1 MMNLIHLS
9 VLSSVLLSLLIG
21 SALSQAPAPSNPYCG
36 KYDFGDHEDG
46 KVQEASCLNRLSK
59 LASRSGNTLTLK
71 LGNGSA
77 KTFRSNPEACQNDNA
92 DKCVDYR
99 LIGYHPSARL
109 FLVLARGYE
118 TRECQFVNVQNGTI
132 SKYLS
137 VPHFSPDGSTFIV
150 INDDITGA
158 RKYDIVIGTV
168 ASNPPVTRWGQA
180 ANDDEIWQ
188 FQRWLDEDSVY
199 LKSDHQEAVLTRA
212 GNGWR
217 LQRKPPN

>member
-1 MMNLIHLS
+1 MMKVICIFVSFLALIF
-9 VLSSVLLSLLIG
+9 LLIG
-21 SALSQAPAPSNPYCG
+21 SALSQALAPSNPYCG
-36 KYDFGDHEDG
+36 KYDFGDHEDA
-46 KVQEASCLNRLSK
+46 KLQEASCLNQLSK
-59 LASRSGNTLTLK
+59 SVSRSGNTLTLK
-71 LGNGSA
+71 LGNGSVRA
-77 KTFRSNPEACQNDNA
+77 YRSNPEACRNDNA
-92 DKCVDYR
+92 EKCVDYR

-118 TRECQFVNVQNGTI
+118 TRECQLVNAQNGTI

-137 VPHFSPDGSTFIV
+137 VPHFSPDDSTFIV

-168 ASNPPVTRWGQA
+168 ASNPPVTSWGLA

-188 FQRWLDEDSVY
+188 FQRWLDKDNVA
-199 LKSDHQEAVLTRA
+199 LKNDHQEAVLTRA
-212 GNGWR
+212 GNVWR